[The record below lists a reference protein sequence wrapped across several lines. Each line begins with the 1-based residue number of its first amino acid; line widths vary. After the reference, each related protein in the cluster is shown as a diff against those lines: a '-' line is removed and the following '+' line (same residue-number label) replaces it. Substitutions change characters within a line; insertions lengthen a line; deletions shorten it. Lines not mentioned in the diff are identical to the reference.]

1 MRVIFVVYIV
11 IRGVLDIFN
20 IPIFFFR
27 DWIEAATREKFPSPD
42 FATST
47 KNGVLLCKLLNQI
60 SPNIV
65 PKINQQKNAVAER
78 ENISFFLAGCKK
90 LGLRETQLFTTN
102 DLYEG
107 NYI

>member
-1 MRVIFVVYIV
+1 
-11 IRGVLDIFN
+11 
-20 IPIFFFR
+20 
-27 DWIEAATREKFPSPD
+27 
-42 FATST
+42 
-47 KNGVLLCKLLNQI
+47 LLNQI